1 MSVKTD
7 ILGGALVLK
16 YVAELGVGV
25 GEVVGEVH
33 IHTKVRG
40 CNRLVHVTVISS
52 SISLPL
58 ATFKLGF
65 TAGD

>member
-7 ILGGALVLK
+7 ILGGGGALVLK
-16 YVAELGVGV
+16 FVAELGVG
-25 GEVVGEVH
+25 VGEVH

-65 TAGD
+65 TARD

>member
-1 MSVKTD
+1 MSVKL
-7 ILGGALVLK
+7 IFWGGGGGIVSK
-16 YVAELGVGV
+16 ICGGT
-25 GEVVGEVH
+25 GGGRVH

-52 SISLPL
+52 SISLPT
-58 ATFKLGF
+58 TFKPGF